1 MKVAVIGA
9 TGRTGL
15 ECTKQLLSQGHSV
28 VAIVRSEE
36 KAYNVFSCI
45 PRAERARLQVT
56 EIANFEKDKLTTAFT
71 DCESIIFTSCGVSF
85 LGLFSKS
92 VFFINSLNLL
102 L

>member
-15 ECTKQLLSQGHSV
+15 ECTKQLLAEGHSV
-28 VAIVRSEE
+28 AAIVRSEE

-45 PRAERARLQVT
+45 PRAERPRLQVIQ
-56 EIANFEKDKLTTAFT
+56 IADFEKDKLAEAFT

-85 LGLFSKS
+85 LGLFSKIL
-92 VFFINSLNLL
+92 F
-102 L
+102 